1 MDLEP
6 HSLYFRVMLEEIA
19 NRIDQHL
26 IIDLV
31 GFLSSLIYLH
41 LIIKQKRSAW
51 YWSILGST
59 LFAYSCFSS
68 QLYIQSA
75 LYVFYVAIAFYGLH
89 RWREGKSTPQVNSM
103 PLSSHLIIISVSVI
117 FGLTMGYIFATYT
130 DQRLPY
136 LDGLIT
142 LFAIGT
148 TLLVVSKNRENWLYW
163 MVINAVSMYLYA
175 AQDLWVLV
183 LMSGILLIVA
193 VKGYLSWK

>member
-1 MDLEP
+1 
-6 HSLYFRVMLEEIA
+6 MLEEIA
-19 NRIDQHL
+19 NRIDQYL
-26 IIDLV
+26 IIDLL

-41 LIIKQKRSAW
+41 LIIKQKSSAW

-59 LFAYSCFSS
+59 LFAFSCFSS

-75 LYVFYVAIAFYGLH
+75 LYVFYVAIAFYGLR
-89 RWREGKSTPQVNSM
+89 RWREGTSAPQVNSM
-103 PLSSHLIIISVSVI
+103 PLRSHIIIICVSVI
-117 FGLTMGYIFATYT
+117 FGLTLGYLFATYT

-163 MVINAVSMYLYA
+163 MAINAASMYLYG

-183 LMSGILLIVA
+183 LMSGVLLIVA